1 MFRKVRTIHVAVNDL
16 DKAVKL
22 YQDNFGMEVSR
33 GGTAPALGIKNAF
46 LPVGE
51 AVIELM
57 EPLDKEQGPVSRF
70 LKNRGEGIYM
80 IAMEVDNID
89 IALKSLRERG
99 VRTVGDDPASRAKG
113 LPVFIHPQST
123 QGILIELVEKTR

>member
-1 MFRKVRTIHVAVNDL
+1 MFRKVRTIHVAVNNL

-22 YQDNFGMEVSR
+22 YQDNFGMEASR
-33 GGTAPALGIKNAF
+33 GGTVPTLGIKNAF

-99 VRTVGDDPASRAKG
+99 VRIVGDDPDSRAKG

-123 QGILIELVEKTR
+123 QGILIELVEKAR

>member
-22 YQDNFGMEVSR
+22 YQDNFGMKASR
-33 GGTAPALGIKNAF
+33 GGTAPARGIKNAF

-99 VRTVGDDPASRAKG
+99 VRIVGDDPDSRAKG

-123 QGILIELVEKTR
+123 QGILIELVEKAR